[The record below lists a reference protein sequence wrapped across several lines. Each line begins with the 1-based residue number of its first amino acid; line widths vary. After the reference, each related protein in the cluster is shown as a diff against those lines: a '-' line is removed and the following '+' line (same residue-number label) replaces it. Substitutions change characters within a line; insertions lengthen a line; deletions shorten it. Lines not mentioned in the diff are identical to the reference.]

1 MKKVLIIE
9 DNPDIRENTE
19 ELLSLANYQVFS
31 AENGK
36 KGVELA
42 IREKPDL
49 IVCDIMMPELDG
61 YGVLHVLSKRDDT
74 SAIPFIFLT
83 AMTEKSEVRKGM
95 ELGADDYLTKP
106 FDDTELLNA
115 IEARLRKVNIRQKN
129 YALTTEGFDALVAD
143 AGNILKLDNL
153 GKSRKVISLKKK
165 NELFNEGDVPTS
177 VFMVKSGEIKVSR
190 LHQDGKELITNVY
203 SVNDFFGF
211 EAVLENTPYKE
222 SATAMVDS
230 EVIVVPK
237 EDFLALLFANSDVSA
252 VFISMLC
259 RKVAEKESDL
269 LNLAYSS
276 IRQRT
281 ATALLKV
288 NERKDKNGFVNIS
301 REDLARMIGTASES
315 IIRVLAEFKDE
326 KIIIADGGK
335 LKIESPERLEKVVR
349 WNVAR

>member
-1 MKKVLIIE
+1 MKKILIIE

-19 ELLSLANYQVFS
+19 ELLSLASYQVFS
-31 AENGK
+31 ADNGK
-36 KGVELA
+36 KGVEVA

-61 YGVLHVLSKRDDT
+61 YGVLHVLSKREDT

-83 AMTEKSEVRKGM
+83 AMTEKSEIRKGM

-129 YALTTEGFDALVAD
+129 YAPTTEGYEALVKD
-143 AGNILKLDNL
+143 AGNILKVGDF
-153 GKSRKVISLKKK
+153 GKGRKVISLKKK
-165 NELFNEGDVPTS
+165 AELFIEGDTPAS

-203 SVNDFFGF
+203 LSNDFFGF
-211 EAVLENTPYKE
+211 EPVLENVNYRE
-222 SATAMVDS
+222 SATAMTES
-230 EVIVVPK
+230 EVIVIPK
-237 EDFLALLFANSDVSA
+237 DEFLALLFANTDISA

-259 RKVAEKESDL
+259 RKVAAKETDL

-281 ATALLKV
+281 AATLLKV
-288 NERKDKNGFVNIS
+288 NERKDKNGFINMS
-301 REDLARMIGTASES
+301 REDLAKMVGTASES
-315 IIRVLAEFKDE
+315 VIRVLAEFKDE
-326 KIIIADGGK
+326 KIVTVDGVR
-335 LKIESPERLEKVVR
+335 LKIESPDRLEKVVR

>member
-31 AENGK
+31 ADNGK

-42 IREKPDL
+42 IRERPDL

-106 FDDTELLNA
+106 FDDTELLKA
-115 IEARLRKVNIRQKN
+115 IEARLKKVGIRQKN
-129 YALTTEGFDALVAD
+129 YSLTAEGFDALVAD
-143 AGNILKLDNL
+143 AGNILKLDDL
-153 GKSRKVISLKKK
+153 GKSRKVISVKKK
-165 NELFNEGDVPTS
+165 NELFNEGDVPSS
-177 VFMVKSGEIKVSR
+177 VFLVKSGEIKISR
-190 LHQDGKELITNVY
+190 LHQDGKELITNVCT
-203 SVNDFFGF
+203 VNDFFGF
-211 EAVLENTPYKE
+211 EAVLENTPYRE
-222 SATAMVDS
+222 SAVAMVDS
-230 EVIVVPK
+230 EVIVIPK
-237 EDFLALLFANSDVSA
+237 DDFLALLFGNSDVSA

-259 RKVAEKESDL
+259 RKVAEKEKDL

-281 ATALLKV
+281 AAALLKV

-301 REDLARMIGTASES
+301 REDLARMVGTASES
-315 IIRVLAEFKDE
+315 VIRALAEFKDE
-326 KIIIADGGK
+326 KIISADGGR
-335 LKIESPERLEKVVR
+335 LRIESPERLEKVVR